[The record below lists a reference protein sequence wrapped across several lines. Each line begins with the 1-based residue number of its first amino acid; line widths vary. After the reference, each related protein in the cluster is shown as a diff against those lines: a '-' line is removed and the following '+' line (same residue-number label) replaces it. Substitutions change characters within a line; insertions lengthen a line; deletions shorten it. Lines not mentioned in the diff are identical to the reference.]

1 MLQVLTWGKPHLSIF
16 GEPNGAELIPFVI
29 GDRYGLAAVDILAG
43 DPDDTERV
51 AIRIRVIGQNIKGER
66 GILFRN
72 APVIDCFRRLILL
85 HIRDI
90 DREGLDIAGAI
101 LTGRLD
107 MDLVRGGAFVVDL
120 APIAHGDHARFRIHR
135 EGTVLDRISP
145 GIDDRVSDSIAIGI
159 ARAGGDADFNTIGGV
174 LCHRIGRT
182 IGIGYDA
189 HTVIHRSNIQGDSAH
204 AGASMTIGHRI
215 GKARPAMVV
224 LIGHE
229 GNIPFAVH
237 GHGAMLRILHRDD
250 RQGVAIGIRVIGQQI
265 GSRYR
270 EGGILIGLHIRDTV
284 PFVTFG
290 LDLVQTHHFR
300 FTEGAI
306 EHLHLVHASGESV
319 VVVGTPASEVQG
331 SASRV
336 DIGRS
341 GIGGPPNLAQLLGLA
356 IDIEP
361 VLMDIPIGESGDH
374 MMPFTIVELA
384 RIRGEVIPARG
395 IETEFPIPKHQV
407 IAIGTGNHFPTARWI
422 GLNPHGNRCL
432 RASLAVQVQPAH
444 GHLGAAEIRRLADL
458 AIVSYTD

>member
-1 MLQVLTWGKPHLSIF
+1 M
-16 GEPNGAELIPFVI
+16 
-29 GDRYGLAAVDILAG
+29 
-43 DPDDTERV
+43 
-51 AIRIRVIGQNIKGER
+51 
-66 GILFRN
+66 
-72 APVIDCFRRLILL
+72 
-85 HIRDI
+85 
-90 DREGLDIAGAI
+90 
-101 LTGRLD
+101 
-107 MDLVRGGAFVVDL
+107 
-120 APIAHGDHARFRIHR
+120 FRITHGSNR
-135 EGTVLDRISP
+135 QCVTVRIHVV
-145 GIDDRVSDSIAIGI
+145 GKQTRWVDGHGMIFHTSDS
-159 ARAGGDADFNTIGGV
+159 
-174 LCHRIGRT
+174 
-182 IGIGYDA
+182 
-189 HTVIHRSNIQGDSAH
+189 S
-204 AGASMTIGHRI
+204 
-215 GKARPAMVV
+215 
-224 LIGHE
+224 
-229 GNIPFAVH
+229 IPHVMAC
-237 GHGAMLRILHRDD
+237 
-250 RQGVAIGIRVIGQQI
+250 
-265 GSRYR
+265 
-270 EGGILIGLHIRDTV
+270 
-284 PFVTFG
+284 
-290 LDLVQTHHFR
+290 LDLVQLGNLLPGQ
-300 FTEGAI
+300 GAI
-306 EHLHLVHASGESV
+306 EHLHLIHASGEAV